1 MKPFFGKNH
10 TEFRRGFKASIA
22 ATMSLVALSGM
33 GGVAT
38 AQSVAPSGSAPAGS
52 APAGVA
58 SSAPTP
64 SGPQSSASALVNKGE
79 PMRTP
84 APFAGSPVDS
94 GLKIGAVPAKA
105 GALMN
110 TVPLDPAVGLSA
122 AGQQFRFSY
131 STTNQHGT
139 VSPSTGA
146 VFFPKGK
153 APAGGWPVLAWAHGT
168 VGLADQCTPSM
179 NPRSQRDHDY
189 LNHWLNQGY
198 AIVASDYAGMGTEGL
213 MSYLNGKS
221 TAANVVDS
229 VIAAQDLPAVKQG
242 GQKLSRNWAV
252 IGQSQGGGA
261 ALHVALRATERS
273 KQANLN
279 FLGTVATGAPAY
291 VEEIVLAGSPTF
303 PPVPLPAGL
312 NTYAMYIVAAFREAN
327 PNVDVDSALTDEGK
341 RMVKASEDSCYPEL
355 SEALK
360 GTNVARA
367 FSKPLREVPGLEPA
381 LREFMQT
388 PATGY
393 DKPVFLGHGLKDM
406 DVPTP
411 IGIILNTD
419 MWINQF
425 IGDMRSRNQRVEV
438 HWYPTDHGGTVPASQ
453 VHSTPFL
460 ANLFRNA

>member
-1 MKPFFGKNH
+1 MKSFSGKNH
-10 TEFRRGFKASIA
+10 AGFRRGFKASIA

-38 AQSVAPSGSAPAGS
+38 AQSVAPSGSAP
-52 APAGVA
+52 
-58 SSAPTP
+58 
-64 SGPQSSASALVNKGE
+64 SGPQSSAAALVNKGE

-110 TVPLDPAVGLSA
+110 TVPLDPAVGLTA

-131 STTNQHGT
+131 STTNQHGA

-179 NPRSQRDHDY
+179 NPRSQRDQDY

-273 KQANLN
+273 QQANLN

-341 RMVKASEDSCYPEL
+341 RMVKAAEDSCYPEL

-393 DKPVFLGHGLKDM
+393 DKPVFVGHGLRDM

-425 IGDMRSRNQRVEV
+425 IGDMRSRNQRVEI

-460 ANLFRNA
+460 ADLFRNA

>member
-1 MKPFFGKNH
+1 
-10 TEFRRGFKASIA
+10 
-22 ATMSLVALSGM
+22 
-33 GGVAT
+33 
-38 AQSVAPSGSAPAGS
+38 
-52 APAGVA
+52 
-58 SSAPTP
+58 
-64 SGPQSSASALVNKGE
+64 
-79 PMRTP
+79 MRTP
-84 APFAGSPVDS
+84 APFAGNPVDS
-94 GLKIGAVPAKA
+94 GLQIGAVPAKA
-105 GALMN
+105 GVLMN
-110 TVPLDPAVGLSA
+110 TAPLDPSVGLTA

-131 STTNQHGT
+131 STTNQHGA
-139 VSPSTGA
+139 VAPSTSA

-179 NPRSQRDHDY
+179 NPRSQRDQDY

-273 KQANLN
+273 QQANLN

-341 RMVKASEDSCYPEL
+341 RMVKAAEDSCYPEL
-355 SEALK
+355 SAAVK

-381 LREFMQT
+381 LRAFMQT

-393 DKPVFLGHGLKDM
+393 DKPVFLGHGLMDM

-460 ANLFRNA
+460 ADLFRNA

>member
-1 MKPFFGKNH
+1 MKSFPGKNH
-10 TEFRRGFKASIA
+10 NGFRRGFKASIA

-38 AQSVAPSGSAPAGS
+38 AQSAAPSGL
-52 APAGVA
+52 
-58 SSAPTP
+58 
-64 SGPQSSASALVNKGE
+64 QSSASALVNKGE

-84 APFAGSPVDS
+84 APFAGNPVDS
-94 GLKIGAVPAKA
+94 GLKIGAVPARA
-105 GALMN
+105 GTLMN
-110 TVPLDPAVGLSA
+110 TVPLDPAVGLTA

-131 STTNQHGT
+131 STTNQHGA

-179 NPRSQRDHDY
+179 NPRSQRDQDY

-229 VIAAQDLPAVKQG
+229 VIAAQDLPAAKQG
-242 GQKLSRNWAV
+242 EQKLSRNWAV

-273 KQANLN
+273 QQANLN

-327 PNVDVDSALTDEGK
+327 PDVDVDSALTDEGK
-341 RMVKASEDSCYPEL
+341 RMVKAAEDSCYPEF
-355 SEALK
+355 SAAVK

-367 FSKPLREVPGLEPA
+367 FSKPLREVPGLESA
-381 LREFMQT
+381 LRAFMQT

-393 DKPVFLGHGLKDM
+393 DKPVFLGHGLMDM

-460 ANLFRNA
+460 ANLLRNA

>member
-1 MKPFFGKNH
+1 MKSFPGKNH
-10 TEFRRGFKASIA
+10 NGFRRSFKASIA
-22 ATMSLVALSGM
+22 ATMSLIALSGM

-38 AQSVAPSGSAPAGS
+38 AQSAAPA
-52 APAGVA
+52 
-58 SSAPTP
+58 P
-64 SGPQSSASALVNKGE
+64 SGPQSSASALVNRGE

-84 APFAGSPVDS
+84 APFAGKPVDS

-110 TVPLDPAVGLSA
+110 TVPLDPAVSLTA

-131 STTNQHGT
+131 STTNQHGA
-139 VSPSTGA
+139 VAPSTGA

-153 APAGGWPVLAWAHGT
+153 APADGWPVLAWAHGT

-179 NPRSQRDHDY
+179 NPRSQRDQDY

-261 ALHVALRATERS
+261 ALHVALRATKRS
-273 KQANLN
+273 QQANLN

-341 RMVKASEDSCYPEL
+341 RMVKAAEDSCYPEL
-355 SEALK
+355 SAAVK

-453 VHSTPFL
+453 AHSTPFL
-460 ANLFRNA
+460 AELFRNA

>member
-1 MKPFFGKNH
+1 
-10 TEFRRGFKASIA
+10 
-22 ATMSLVALSGM
+22 MSLIALSGM

-38 AQSVAPSGSAPAGS
+38 AQSIAPSGL
-52 APAGVA
+52 
-58 SSAPTP
+58 
-64 SGPQSSASALVNKGE
+64 QSSASALVNKGE

-110 TVPLDPAVGLSA
+110 TVPLDPAVGLTA

-131 STTNQHGT
+131 STTNQHGA

-179 NPRSQRDHDY
+179 NPRSQRDQDY

-221 TAANVVDS
+221 TAANVADS
-229 VIAAQDLPAVKQG
+229 VIAAQDLPAAKQG

-261 ALHVALRATERS
+261 ALHVALRATKRS
-273 KQANLN
+273 QQANLN

-341 RMVKASEDSCYPEL
+341 RMVKAAEDSCYPEL

-460 ANLFRNA
+460 AELFRNA

>member
-1 MKPFFGKNH
+1 MKSFSEKNH
-10 TEFRRGFKASIA
+10 NGFRRSFKASIA
-22 ATMSLVALSGM
+22 ATMSLIALSGM

-38 AQSVAPSGSAPAGS
+38 AQSAAPA
-52 APAGVA
+52 
-58 SSAPTP
+58 P
-64 SGPQSSASALVNKGE
+64 SGPQSSASALVNRGE

-84 APFAGSPVDS
+84 APFAGKPVDS

-110 TVPLDPAVGLSA
+110 TVPLDPAVGLTA

-131 STTNQHGT
+131 STTNQHGV

-179 NPRSQRDHDY
+179 NPRSQRDQDY

-229 VIAAQDLPAVKQG
+229 VIAAQDLPAAKQG

-261 ALHVALRATERS
+261 ALHVALRATKRS
-273 KQANLN
+273 QQANLN

-327 PNVDVDSALTDEGK
+327 PNVDVDSALTDEGT
-341 RMVKASEDSCYPEL
+341 RMVKAAEDSCYPEL

-393 DKPVFLGHGLKDM
+393 DKPVFLGHGLMDM

>member
-1 MKPFFGKNH
+1 MKSFPGKNH
-10 TEFRRGFKASIA
+10 NGFRRSFKASIA

-38 AQSVAPSGSAPAGS
+38 AQSAAPSGL
-52 APAGVA
+52 
-58 SSAPTP
+58 
-64 SGPQSSASALVNKGE
+64 QSSASALVNKGE

-110 TVPLDPAVGLSA
+110 TVPLDPAVGLTA

-131 STTNQHGT
+131 STTNQHGA

-179 NPRSQRDHDY
+179 NPRSQRDQDY

-261 ALHVALRATERS
+261 ALHVALRATKRS
-273 KQANLN
+273 QQANLN

-341 RMVKASEDSCYPEL
+341 RMVKAAEDSCYPEL

-460 ANLFRNA
+460 AELFRNA

>member
-1 MKPFFGKNH
+1 MKSFPGKNH
-10 TEFRRGFKASIA
+10 NGFRRGFKASIA

-38 AQSVAPSGSAPAGS
+38 AQSAAPSGL
-52 APAGVA
+52 
-58 SSAPTP
+58 
-64 SGPQSSASALVNKGE
+64 QSSASALVNKGE

-110 TVPLDPAVGLSA
+110 TVPLDPAVGLTA

-131 STTNQHGT
+131 STTNQHGA

-179 NPRSQRDHDY
+179 NPRSQRDQDY

-229 VIAAQDLPAVKQG
+229 VIAAQDLPAAKQG

-261 ALHVALRATERS
+261 ALHVALRATKRS
-273 KQANLN
+273 QQANLN

-341 RMVKASEDSCYPEL
+341 RMVKAAEDSCYPEL

-460 ANLFRNA
+460 AELFRNA

>member
-1 MKPFFGKNH
+1 
-10 TEFRRGFKASIA
+10 
-22 ATMSLVALSGM
+22 MSLVALSGM

-38 AQSVAPSGSAPAGS
+38 AQSVAPSGAAPS
-52 APAGVA
+52 GVA

-179 NPRSQRDHDY
+179 NPRSQRDQDY

-242 GQKLSRNWAV
+242 GQKISRNWAV

-273 KQANLN
+273 QQTNLN

-341 RMVKASEDSCYPEL
+341 RMVKAAEDSCYPEL

>member
-1 MKPFFGKNH
+1 MKFFPGKNH
-10 TEFRRGFKASIA
+10 NGFRRGFKASIA

-38 AQSVAPSGSAPAGS
+38 AQSAAPAPSGL
-52 APAGVA
+52 
-58 SSAPTP
+58 
-64 SGPQSSASALVNKGE
+64 QSSASVLVNKGE

-84 APFAGSPVDS
+84 APFAGKPVDS
-94 GLKIGAVPAKA
+94 GLRIGAVPAKA

-110 TVPLDPAVGLSA
+110 TVPLDPAVGLTA

-131 STTNQHGT
+131 STTNQHGA
-139 VSPSTGA
+139 VAPSTGA

-179 NPRSQRDHDY
+179 NPRSQRDQDY

-242 GQKLSRNWAV
+242 EQKLSRNWAV

-261 ALHVALRATERS
+261 ALHVALRATKRS
-273 KQANLN
+273 QQANLN

-327 PNVDVDSALTDEGK
+327 PDVDVDSALTDEGK
-341 RMVKASEDSCYPEL
+341 RMVKAAEDSCYPEL
-355 SEALK
+355 SAAVK

-367 FSKPLREVPGLEPA
+367 FSKPLRDVPGLEPA

-393 DKPVFLGHGLKDM
+393 DKPVFLGHGLMDM

-425 IGDMRSRNQRVEV
+425 VGDMRSRNQRVEV

-460 ANLFRNA
+460 ADLFRNA

>member
-1 MKPFFGKNH
+1 MKSFPGKNH
-10 TEFRRGFKASIA
+10 NGFRRSFKASIA
-22 ATMSLVALSGM
+22 ATMSLIALSGM

-38 AQSVAPSGSAPAGS
+38 AQSAAPSGL
-52 APAGVA
+52 
-58 SSAPTP
+58 
-64 SGPQSSASALVNKGE
+64 QSSASALVNKGE

-110 TVPLDPAVGLSA
+110 TVPLDPAVGLTA

-131 STTNQHGT
+131 STTNQHGA

-179 NPRSQRDHDY
+179 NPRSQRDQDY

-261 ALHVALRATERS
+261 ALHVALRATKRS
-273 KQANLN
+273 QQANLN

-341 RMVKASEDSCYPEL
+341 RMVKAAEDSCYPEL

-460 ANLFRNA
+460 AELFRNA

>member
-1 MKPFFGKNH
+1 
-10 TEFRRGFKASIA
+10 
-22 ATMSLVALSGM
+22 MSLVALSGM

-38 AQSVAPSGSAPAGS
+38 AQSAAPSGL
-52 APAGVA
+52 
-58 SSAPTP
+58 
-64 SGPQSSASALVNKGE
+64 QSSASALVNKGE

-84 APFAGSPVDS
+84 APFAGKPVDS

-110 TVPLDPAVGLSA
+110 TVPLDPAVGLTA

-131 STTNQHGT
+131 STTNQHGA

-179 NPRSQRDHDY
+179 NPRSQRDQDY

-229 VIAAQDLPAVKQG
+229 VIAAQDLPAAKQG

-261 ALHVALRATERS
+261 ALHVALRATNRS
-273 KQANLN
+273 QQANLN

-341 RMVKASEDSCYPEL
+341 RMVKAAEDSCYPEL
-355 SEALK
+355 SKALK

-460 ANLFRNA
+460 AELFRNA

>member
-1 MKPFFGKNH
+1 
-10 TEFRRGFKASIA
+10 
-22 ATMSLVALSGM
+22 MSLVALSGM
-33 GGVAT
+33 SGVAT
-38 AQSVAPSGSAPAGS
+38 AQSAALA
-52 APAGVA
+52 
-58 SSAPTP
+58 P
-64 SGPQSSASALVNKGE
+64 SGPQSSASALVNRGE
-79 PMRTP
+79 PIRTP
-84 APFAGSPVDS
+84 APFAGKPVDS

-110 TVPLDPAVGLSA
+110 TVPLDPAVGLTA

-131 STTNQHGT
+131 STTNQHGA

-179 NPRSQRDHDY
+179 NPRSQRDQDY

-229 VIAAQDLPAVKQG
+229 VIAAQDLPAAKQG

-261 ALHVALRATERS
+261 ALHVALRATKRS
-273 KQANLN
+273 QQANLN

-341 RMVKASEDSCYPEL
+341 RMVKAAEDSCYPEL

-388 PATGY
+388 PATSY
-393 DKPVFLGHGLKDM
+393 DKPIFLGHGLKDM

-438 HWYPTDHGGTVPASQ
+438 HWYPTDHGETVPASQ